1 MINLCIMRIIRLLL
15 LGSLLFIVFNSFS
28 QGYKKKSKKDKPLI
42 ISLSGGVAGGDYD
55 GISAMSPFLYLELRK
70 TAIRLGRY
78 FNFSYDFNVGPHVAI
93 FKGQYI
99 AGRAIAVYPAAQFTF
114 NFNAL
119 AGATPP
125 TKKQAIKIPVGFFL
139 GPGVYMSAGTY
150 GSIIGTLSGN
160 IYDNTPKKM
169 SIIDGGPMVNFGF
182 RIKLSKRYYFGI
194 RVYGA
199 FTVAN
204 EVAIGGG
211 SLVFP
216 VNLGK
221 YANAM

>member
-1 MINLCIMRIIRLLL
+1 LIL
-15 LGSLLFIVFNSFS
+15 LGCLLFITYNSFS
-28 QGYKKKSKKDKPLI
+28 QGYNKKSKKKPLV

-70 TAIRLGRY
+70 TAIRLGKN
-78 FNFSYDFNVGPHVAI
+78 FNFSYDFNFGPQVAI

-99 AGRAIAVYPAAQFTF
+99 VGKAIAVYPSAQFTF

-125 TKKQAIKIPVGFFL
+125 SKKQVIKFPVGFFL
-139 GPGVYMSAGTY
+139 GPGVYLSAGTY
-150 GSIIGTLSGN
+150 GSIIGTLSGD
-160 IYDNTPKKM
+160 IYGRVPKKM
-169 SIIDGGPMVNFGF
+169 SMIDGGPMVNFGLRF
-182 RIKLSKRYYFGI
+182 KLSKRYYFGLRI
-194 RVYGA
+194 YGA
-199 FTVAN
+199 FTVVN
-204 EVAIGGG
+204 NVAIGGG

-221 YANAM
+221 YANKRD